1 MSDSIAEWLFTK
13 VAGKKP
19 ALYNSIKLYH
29 TSMFLAC
36 SYTPEISINIS
47 INLLCNGVAGWQST
61 GYFTKSELLT
71 KFFKGVSVNFPE
83 RAL

>member
-29 TSMFLAC
+29 TSMFWKVA
-36 SYTPEISINIS
+36 TPEISINIS

-71 KFFKGVSVNFPE
+71 NFFKGVSVNFPE

>member
-29 TSMFLAC
+29 TSMFWKVA
-36 SYTPEISINIS
+36 TPEISINIS